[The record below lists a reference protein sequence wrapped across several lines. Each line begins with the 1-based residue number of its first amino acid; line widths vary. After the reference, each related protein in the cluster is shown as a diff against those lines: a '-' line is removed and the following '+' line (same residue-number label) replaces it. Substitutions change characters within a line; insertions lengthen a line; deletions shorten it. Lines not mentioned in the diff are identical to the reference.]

1 MKERLPAVAALPV
14 DVPVPSVVVAIV
26 VVAVVVA
33 EPAGLREPTA
43 VAGTVLAARC
53 GRTPDPARCVGYG
66 APDTNP
72 DIRPRIKEG
81 PCP

>member
-1 MKERLPAVAALPV
+1 MVQNDVEAA
-14 DVPVPSVVVAIV
+14 VPSIVVAIV

-43 VAGTVLAARC
+43 VAGTVLAPRR
-53 GRTPDPARCVGYG
+53 GRAPDPARRVGYG

-72 DIRPRIKEG
+72 DIRPRTKEG
-81 PCP
+81 PCA